1 MGSASTGYAG
11 APALSGPAGRHRR
24 PLARVALR
32 RAGLAL
38 GAILGL
44 AGCQAP
50 EPDALPGTLPVTGTI
65 TWASGEPLPADAVIS
80 VQLRDVS
87 RADVA
92 APLITLQEITSA
104 TTPPIAFS
112 LAMPATGID
121 PRAQLSIG
129 VRITSGDRL
138 IYISDTVNPVPVTG
152 AAEPM
157 VVNVVPVGE
166 RSEPAA
172 GDALPE

>member
-1 MGSASTGYAG
+1 MSSGSTGYAG
-11 APALSGPAGRHRR
+11 PHARSAPAGRPHRHR
-24 PLARVALR
+24 VRLALQ

-38 GAILGL
+38 GAILTL
-44 AGCQAP
+44 AACQSP
-50 EPDALPGTLPVTGTI
+50 EPDTLPVAGTI

-87 RADVA
+87 RADAA
-92 APLITLQEITSA
+92 APLVALQEITSA

-112 LAMPATGID
+112 LQMPATGLD
-121 PRAQLSIG
+121 PRASLSIG

-152 AAEPM
+152 AVEA
-157 VVNVVPVGE
+157 VAVRVVPVGE
-166 RSEPAA
+166 RRE
-172 GDALPE
+172 